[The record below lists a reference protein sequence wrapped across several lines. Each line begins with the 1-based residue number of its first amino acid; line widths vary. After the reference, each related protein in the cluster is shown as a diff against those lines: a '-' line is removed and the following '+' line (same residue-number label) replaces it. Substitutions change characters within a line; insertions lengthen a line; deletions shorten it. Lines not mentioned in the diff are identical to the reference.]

1 MTSETLE
8 WVTVIGSMLLSW
20 PTVGLFALIMFHK
33 PLLEIFQRF
42 ASTDL
47 RKAKVGPFEIERE
60 LTKLSVQGQ
69 EAITNLNRI
78 NELMAESRL
87 LELEITDEMFRYM
100 ISDEQ
105 QEKMRNQIE
114 EFRKLTQKVQPKK

>member
-1 MTSETLE
+1 MVSETLE
-8 WVTVIGSMLLSW
+8 WVTAIGSMLFSW
-20 PTVGLFALIMFHK
+20 PTVGLFALIVFHK

-47 RKAKVGPFEIERE
+47 HKAKVGPFEIERE

-87 LELEITDEMFRYM
+87 LELEITDKMFRSVL
-100 ISDEQ
+100 SDDQ
-105 QEKMRNQIE
+105 QEKMRNHIE
-114 EFRKLTQKVQPKK
+114 EFRKLTQKIQPKK